1 MIFHVSCS
9 STARTCSF
17 TGEWSVCPSI
27 LEWISRCLSDLRG
40 IWALSTPRERPSI
53 QANAIRENRWA
64 LFYEGEWDSAI
75 NNWAPEVPLYRPD
88 PFCPPGSAQF
98 LIIFSWESQPFFDP
112 DKKYLNLSP
121 WARLNFTVPLKITTD
136 PVGILRSKN
145 NQKKINYWSLFG
157 HFLVPKNYMKCLP
170 VTSTDFHNAS
180 QNHCWPCS
188 TFDV

>member
-53 QANAIRENRWA
+53 QANAIRLNRWA

-75 NNWAPEVPLYRPD
+75 NNWAPKVPLYRPG
-88 PFCPPGSAQF
+88 PFRPPGSAEF
-98 LIIFSWESQPFFDP
+98 FIIFSWNSERFFDS
-112 DKKYLNLSP
+112 KKFIWSASLWPRLSLKRNP
-121 WARLNFTVPLKITTD
+121 KITAG
-136 PVGILRSKN
+136 PVVLLTSKN
-145 NQKKINYWSLFG
+145 DQKKVFILG
-157 HFLVPKNYMKCLP
+157 HFLLLLLFYSPDL
-170 VTSTDFHNAS
+170 
-180 QNHCWPCS
+180 
-188 TFDV
+188 